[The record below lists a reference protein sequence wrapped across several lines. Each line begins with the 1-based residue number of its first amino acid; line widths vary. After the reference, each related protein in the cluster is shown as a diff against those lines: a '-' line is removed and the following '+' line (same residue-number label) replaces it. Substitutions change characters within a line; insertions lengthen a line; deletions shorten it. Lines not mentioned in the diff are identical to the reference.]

1 MAGWHH
7 WLDGHE
13 SEWTPGVV
21 DGQGGLACCSSSG
34 RKESDMTEQLNWTEL
49 NTIKTGIGFKRILY
63 VVINF
68 VITTLS
74 IMLTNA
80 IRMNCISFVV
90 LFALNFVYLV
100 GFLKL
105 PEGYKYKGVITLFRF
120 LHNLR
125 KKTQEC
131 VRILFHLITKVQ
143 YSLSVVY
150 DSLRPHRLQ
159 NARLPG
165 PSPTPRAYSNSCPLS
180 RWCYPII
187 SSSVIPFSWLQSFPA
202 SGSFQM
208 SQLFSSGGQRI
219 GVSASTSVLP
229 MNTQDQSPLGWTG
242 WISLQS
248 RDCQESSPTPQF
260 KSINSSQLS
269 LLMGQLSHPYMT
281 TGKTKALT
289 IWTFVD
295 KVITMLFKT
304 LSLS

>member
-1 MAGWHH
+1 MDGGLWHCIIDSVEKTLESPLDCKEIEPVHSEGDQPWDFFGRNDAKAETPVLWPPHAKSWLIGKNSDAGRDWGQKKKGTTEDEMAGWHH

-202 SGSFQM
+202 SGSFPM
-208 SQLFSSGGQRI
+208 S
-219 GVSASTSVLP
+219 
-229 MNTQDQSPLGWTG
+229 
-242 WISLQS
+242 
-248 RDCQESSPTPQF
+248 
-260 KSINSSQLS
+260 
-269 LLMGQLSHPYMT
+269 
-281 TGKTKALT
+281 
-289 IWTFVD
+289 
-295 KVITMLFKT
+295 
-304 LSLS
+304 